1 MGFLDI
7 FKKKKIESIVE
18 DDEEIIDENAPV
30 VEPEVSIEGQEGK
43 SVEMKICKPK
53 NFEQS
58 LSAIDYM
65 VAGRT
70 VILNLEDV
78 DRSVCR
84 RIMDFISGAAYAL
97 NLSINKTS
105 ATSYIIAQNEV
116 GVSGEIFETPQA
128 DEEYFT
134 I

>member
-1 MGFLDI
+1 MGFWDI

-18 DDEEIIDENAPV
+18 DDDEIVDENAPA

-78 DRSVCR
+78 ERNVCR
-84 RIMDFISGAAYAL
+84 RIIDFISGAAYAL
-97 NLSINKTS
+97 NLSIKKTS
-105 ATSYIIAQNEV
+105 ATSFIIAPSEV
-116 GVSGEIFETPQA
+116 GISGEIFETPNA

>member
-1 MGFLDI
+1 MGVWDI
-7 FKKKKIESIVE
+7 FKKKSIETIVE
-18 DDEEIIDENAPV
+18 DDDEIDENAPT

-43 SVEMKICKPK
+43 SVEMKICKPR

-78 DRSVCR
+78 DRSICR
-84 RIMDFISGAAYAL
+84 RIMDFVSGAAYAL
-97 NLSINKTS
+97 NLSIKKSS

-116 GVSGEIFETPQA
+116 GVSGEIFETPNS

>member
-1 MGFLDI
+1 MGFWDI
-7 FKKKKIESIVE
+7 FKKKSIETIVE
-18 DDEEIIDENAPV
+18 DDDEIDENAPT

-43 SVEMKICKPK
+43 SVEMKICKPR

-78 DRSVCR
+78 DRSICR
-84 RIMDFISGAAYAL
+84 RIMDFVSGAAYAL
-97 NLSINKTS
+97 NLSIKKSS

-116 GVSGEIFETPQA
+116 GVSGEIFETPNS